1 MIYSIIGLILDL
13 IGVIL
18 LFRFGILPDNLW
30 EHILMD
36 SGMSEKDEIK
46 HKIWS
51 KIAMAFLIL
60 GFAFQLISSTL
71 QHQENKI
78 NVEET
83 KFENLNLGNDIN
95 QTTGVLG
102 NLKLKYENNQIFYQL
117 AINGKMKT
125 IDSIQNFTI
134 ELVDKDG
141 FKISEIEIP
150 INGENK
156 DLTNFKKMDS
166 TFLKI
171 KSSKPFLAKN
181 YLQIKKWELTANRE

>member
-1 MIYSIIGLILDL
+1 MIYSIIGLTLDL

-36 SGMSEKDEIK
+36 SGMSEEDEKK

-51 KIAMAFLIL
+51 KIAMSFLII
-60 GFAFQLISSTL
+60 GFIFQLISSII
-71 QHQENKI
+71 QNQENKI
-78 NVEET
+78 NYEQT
-83 KFENLNLGNDIN
+83 QFENLDLGNDIN

-102 NLKLKYENNQIFYQL
+102 NLKLKYENNKIFYQL
-117 AINGKMKT
+117 AINGKLKN

-150 INGENK
+150 INGDNK

-181 YLQIKKWELTANRE
+181 YLQIQKWELTAKKE